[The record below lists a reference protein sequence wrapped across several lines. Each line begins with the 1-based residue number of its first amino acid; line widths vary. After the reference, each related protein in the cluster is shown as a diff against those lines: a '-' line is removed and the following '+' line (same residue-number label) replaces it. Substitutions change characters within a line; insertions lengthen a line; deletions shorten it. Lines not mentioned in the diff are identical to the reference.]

1 MKHLQ
6 REQRIIPGRYDDE
19 IFKNDRSQL
28 NEISSKLKNMVT
40 IDYFEQVIR
49 EKTNNKD
56 FILTK

>member
-6 REQRIIPGRYDDE
+6 REQRIKPGRYDDE

-40 IDYFEQVIR
+40 IDYFESVIR